1 MVSSDR
7 VCKYLRCIRPS
18 RDTPI
23 STRRECPCCAYLP
36 LTFHLPF
43 NNIATLPPF
52 ISSAPISLP
61 VNGSGSDTDE
71 IVFTTDPVLNFLQ
84 LAVRT
89 CQRAQADRNKQV
101 REVWIR
107 LCGTYQSKGGLLAR
121 PEVRS
126 ALNELST
133 LFFAIPPPRGQA
145 GNALGDMLSSMFGG
159 APSAG
164 GGPRVLSPSVQPA
177 AGLD

>member
-18 RDTPI
+18 RDTPVRLVLAFQESVQLI
-23 STRRECPCCAYLP
+23 KALLRYLQDGNV
-36 LTFHLPF
+36 LAARTFLSH
-43 NNIATLPPF
+43 F
-52 ISSAPISLP
+52 ISLSTTSRPSLLSSLQPAPISVP
-61 VNGSGSDTDE
+61 VKGSGSDTDE

-107 LCGTYQSKGGLLAR
+107 LCGTYQSKGGLLAK

-126 ALNELST
+126 VS
-133 LFFAIPPPRGQA
+133 
-145 GNALGDMLSSMFGG
+145 LSSYICRWHPGIPFHLACTPM
-159 APSAG
+159 AMIHC
-164 GGPRVLSPSVQPA
+164 
-177 AGLD
+177 